1 MKALITIIILA
12 VIGWAV
18 YAMVNKDEVQTPATK
33 NEAVDT
39 ASTTLPGTSTSTGTS
54 TISQVKEFIVNGSNF
69 AFSPSTITVN
79 KGDRVRIVFK
89 NQGGMHD
96 WKLDE
101 FGAKTKVING
111 GESETI
117 EFVAD
122 KAGSFE
128 YYCSIGTHRQMGMK
142 GVFIVK

>member
-18 YAMVNKDEVQTPATK
+18 YAMVNKDEVQTPATN
-33 NEAVDT
+33 NEVVDT
-39 ASTTLPGTSTSTGTS
+39 ASTTLPVTSTSTGTS

>member
-18 YAMVNKDEVQTPATK
+18 YAMVNKDEVQTPATN
-33 NEAVDT
+33 NEVVDT